1 MHRFYLSKP
10 TGDGIF
16 VALRKRDAPID
27 GISLYEFELFD
38 DDPDKASF
46 RLINNDTVCKMITEK
61 WDSYVVYACGVS
73 VGRRSRPRNKIE
85 KFVTIT
91 DGVAKQ
97 LDSGNWEV
105 EQKAVIDFTE
115 SDAADNG
122 AKKKAQTNAL
132 SEIRQEARQENE
144 LIKESDPA
152 KAIAICREGEEL
164 GRKKEFREAI
174 ECFDKAIELDGN
186 CVTAYRDRGRAY
198 IRTDELNKAE
208 ADIDKALALNKDDK
222 KTLEIRQVVLYCKQ
236 GDDHGRNDE
245 FKEAIEC
252 FDKAIELDRKCVA
265 AYRGRGRAYDK
276 MGEPDKAVVD
286 FDKAIELNPNATR
299 AYYLRGLTYRAMG
312 DSDMAM
318 ADFDKALE
326 LDPAHFQRF

>member
-10 TGDGIF
+10 TSDGIF
-16 VALRKRDAPID
+16 VALRKRDTPID

-38 DDPDKASF
+38 DDPDKANF
-46 RLINNDTVCKMITEK
+46 RLVNNDTVCKMITGK
-61 WDSYVVYACGVS
+61 WDSCVVYACGVR

-115 SDAADNG
+115 SDTADNG
-122 AKKKAQTNAL
+122 AKKSTQTQAL
-132 SEIRQEARQENE
+132 SDMRKETRPENE
-144 LIKESDPA
+144 LMKEPDPA
-152 KAIAICREGEEL
+152 KAMAMCREGEEL
-164 GRKKEFREAI
+164 GRRKEFTEAI
-174 ECFDKAIELDGN
+174 ERFDKAIELDGK
-186 CVTAYRDRGRAY
+186 CAAAYRDRSRAY

-208 ADIDKALALNKDDK
+208 ADIDKALALNIDDK
-222 KTLEIRQVVLYCKQ
+222 KTLEIQLVIRYCKQ

-245 FKEAIEC
+245 FKEAVEC
-252 FDKAIELDRKCVA
+252 FDKAIELDSKCVA

-276 MGEPDKAVVD
+276 MGEPDKAIVD